1 MDGIKNMIKDR
12 SALVDSLLQQMSIL
26 EKIGQMTQADKNS
39 IKPGDISK
47 YFIGSILSGGGQYP
61 PSNTTQGWA
70 DMVDGFQQET
80 LRTRLAI
87 PMIYGVDA
95 IHGHAALYGAT
106 VFPQEIGLGATRD
119 ADLVKRIGQA
129 TAEELLATGIP
140 WNFAPMIAATQDIR
154 WGRTFE
160 CFSEDATLVTE
171 LGTAYLQGLQAIPEA
186 FSCRDQ
192 REIFVLATPK
202 HFLGD
207 GGTTFGS
214 SSQNTNLPYLLDRGD
229 TKLDEARMRQLFLPA
244 YQAAVENGA
253 RCIMVSYS
261 SWNGTKM
268 HAQKYWISHV
278 LKGEL
283 GFKGFIVSDWGG
295 IDEIDTDYYKAV
307 VTAINAGIDLNMV
320 PYDYLR
326 FINTMTEAIKNRDI
340 SMKRVDDAVRRILT
354 VKHELGL
361 FNHPFSDP
369 TLIQTVGSTDHREL
383 ARQAVRKSLVM
394 LKNENN
400 ALPISK
406 TDSSIYVAGQ
416 GADDIGMQC
425 GGWTIEWMG
434 KSGDIQPGTTIYK
447 GIRGSVSPFT
457 QVRYNSMGEFDGM
470 AEVGIAVVGEQ
481 PYAEGVGDTTD
492 LSLSSRDIQMITKLR
507 AHCQKLVVLVLS
519 GRPLVITSQYHL
531 ADAWVAVWLP
541 GTEGSGVADVIFGD
555 YPFSGKLPSTWPR
568 SNNQLPLNVNN
579 AAIGSSGSTPLFPFG
594 FGLSTPG

>member
-1 MDGIKNMIKDR
+1 
-12 SALVDSLLQQMSIL
+12 
-26 EKIGQMTQADKNS
+26 
-39 IKPGDISK
+39 
-47 YFIGSILSGGGQYP
+47 
-61 PSNTTQGWA
+61 
-70 DMVDGFQQET
+70 
-80 LRTRLAI
+80 
-87 PMIYGVDA
+87 
-95 IHGHAALYGAT
+95 
-106 VFPQEIGLGATRD
+106 
-119 ADLVKRIGQA
+119 
-129 TAEELLATGIP
+129 
-140 WNFAPMIAATQDIR
+140 
-154 WGRTFE
+154 
-160 CFSEDATLVTE
+160 
-171 LGTAYLQGLQAIPEA
+171 
-186 FSCRDQ
+186 
-192 REIFVLATPK
+192 
-202 HFLGD
+202 
-207 GGTTFGS
+207 
-214 SSQNTNLPYLLDRGD
+214 
-229 TKLDEARMRQLFLPA
+229 
-244 YQAAVENGA
+244 
-253 RCIMVSYS
+253 
-261 SWNGTKM
+261 M